1 MRKVDVLIVLFVY
14 RGIENIHAISRK
26 AAKDVLYLQH
36 AKGAED
42 ALVLHHAKMHKT
54 DVRGEIIA
62 HREKIKNPKN
72 SGEFAM
78 KMETDLHG

>member
-1 MRKVDVLIVLFVY
+1 
-14 RGIENIHAISRK
+14 
-26 AAKDVLYLQH
+26 
-36 AKGAED
+36 
-42 ALVLHHAKMHKT
+42 MHKT